1 MPLFPKN
8 TNKAVKP
15 APTAFKMRSGNG
27 PLAFKNMGSSAL
39 NIDAL
44 AHIGSNVKPST
55 TQTDEDVNS
64 VRDTIGNENITNK
77 TKPTAKQKPESNRER
92 AIRLNK
98 EYKTQ
103 QALLENPL
111 SKEYKAAKKAEEE
124 AQKQTDHKARVKELN
139 KLQSEKEAKEEV
151 DATRGTTYGQK
162 RKQLKLDNIQANQ
175 DKKYQKQKTK
185 AFDKVMKKM
194 NKVGTLEDKL
204 KQEQRENEA
213 KGKID
218 GSRRS
223 RRLKKKIGRKKNQ
236 QRKWEGK
243 ETLYEGSETSDKE
256 TRREKRLKSEVNM
269 TPDEYNANQD
279 RKRKELSK
287 GLQGLGADIGNAY
300 GPGGSG
306 NITSNMKQREA
317 GEKKEKTQSIYD
329 AMNNSK
335 LSAYRKENSETPTSE
350 MPATNPF
357 AGHSEDVKFVNKEQ
371 NEIAKRNNSKT
382 T

>member
-27 PLAFKNMGSSAL
+27 PLAFKNMGSSPAKA
-39 NIDAL
+39 D
-44 AHIGSNVKPST
+44 VPST
-55 TQTDEDVNS
+55 FDINKILPKNPNVIETDILHQKSKAEDQ
-64 VRDTIGNENITNK
+64 RPI
-77 TKPTAKQKPESNRER
+77 KPKKPESDEER

-98 EYKTQ
+98 EYETQ
-103 QALLENPL
+103 QALLKNPL
-111 SKEYKAAKKAEEE
+111 SKEYKAAEQLEKDAK
-124 AQKQTDHKARVKELN
+124 KQTDHKARVEELT
-139 KLQSEKEAKEEV
+139 KLQSDKEAKEEV

-162 RKQLKLDNIQANQ
+162 RKKLQLDNIQANQ
-175 DKKYQKQKTK
+175 DKKYQNKKTK
-185 AFDKVMKKM
+185 ASDKVMKKM
-194 NKVGTLEDKL
+194 NRVGTLEDKL

-223 RRLKKKIGRKKNQ
+223 RRLEKKIGRKKNQ
-236 QRKWEGK
+236 QRKWKGK

-269 TPDEYNANQD
+269 TPDEYNTNQD
-279 RKRKELSK
+279 RKRKELSE
-287 GLQGLGADIGNAY
+287 GLLGLGGDIGNAY
-300 GPGGSG
+300 GVGGSG

-317 GEKKEKTQSIYD
+317 GEKKEATQSIYD

-350 MPATNPF
+350 IPATNPF
-357 AGHSEDVKFVNKEQ
+357 AGHSEDVKFLSSASTDYADKL
-371 NEIAKRNNSKT
+371 KKT

>member
-1 MPLFPKN
+1 MALKYGSSSKSSSFKRSAFPMQSG
-8 TNKAVKP
+8 TTSHASAVKETNADRLKRLTEEKKTKEGLEKIVGSP
-15 APTAFKMRSGNG
+15 EYLKAIKLKNIRSGEQEY
-27 PLAFKNMGSSAL
+27 MDSQE
-39 NIDAL
+39 
-44 AHIGSNVKPST
+44 T
-55 TQTDEDVNS
+55 TKKE
-64 VRDTIGNENITNK
+64 
-77 TKPTAKQKPESNRER
+77 A
-92 AIRLNK
+92 ARL
-98 EYKTQ
+98 EQ
-103 QALLENPL
+103 E
-111 SKEYKAAKKAEEE
+111 
-124 AQKQTDHKARVKELN
+124 
-139 KLQSEKEAKEEV
+139 QSEKKAKEEV

-279 RKRKELSK
+279 KKRKELSE

-306 NITSNMKQREA
+306 NITSNMQQREA

-335 LSAYRKENSETPTSE
+335 LAAYRKENSETPASE

-371 NEIAKRNNSKT
+371 GEIANRNNSKT